1 VHMDEFQG
9 TNEFKVVK
17 NSTSKGGLVL
27 AGVIALLL
35 AAVYMGVSLYAKI
48 LLLNEAGG
56 YSFVFLTNL
65 KYMLIFGFVIFLM
78 VFAAVSINLVFV
90 RRNLFRFIRENALPG
105 RRLPFIS
112 LSLIFGVF
120 GVILTNSTIYKKVIP
135 FINAASFGKE
145 APVAGGDIGYYIF
158 ERPFLMEIYS
168 FAIGLAI
175 FLTVLTVVYYL
186 IAMASIYQTLDFNNI
201 KVRSF
206 IRHVLINI
214 AAVFFIKAFSFNFSK
229 EGLLYGNVVNT
240 TGAGYVDVNVWFNFY
255 RIAPFLT
262 IAIVIT
268 ALFFIWKGSL
278 KKAAATI
285 AVFPAIYVL
294 VTVIAIFVQSFVVK
308 PNEEVTENKYLGY
321 SIQGTREAYGLNK
334 IKDVP
339 VSGIKDLTQDTM
351 KKNLDTVTNIQVVD
365 YEPTLKNNTQ
375 LQSNTSFYT
384 FHDGDIVS
392 YDINGKTT
400 PVMISAREIDNNRID
415 SSYVNKTY
423 KYTHGYGIVINPLNT
438 ITAQGQVDF
447 IMSGLVMNSSDKNLK
462 VNEPRIYYGENTKDR
477 VIVNARDTSEID
489 FDGNKETRYSGKG
502 GIKLN
507 LLNRLL
513 FSIKYLDQNILISG
527 YVNSDSKVLVNRE
540 ITERV
545 KMVAPFLEVDKDPYI
560 VLTNDGSLK
569 WVIDAYTVSS
579 SYPYAQ
585 YTGNINYIRNS
596 VKAVVDAY
604 NGDVTLYIIDKAD
617 PVVQMWSKAYPG
629 VFSKDELPKDI
640 ASHAVYPEFL
650 FKLQTAMMNRYH
662 LDPVANPES
671 INTFYN
677 NKDVWD
683 LAKAPNN
690 DEAAATV
697 QAKIDAD
704 PYYNFIK
711 LPTVTTK
718 EELVL
723 MRAFTPQNKDNMVAW
738 LAVRNSFD
746 NYGEMVMYTF
756 PKNTN
761 IYGPYQVEVSINS
774 IDKVSK
780 DISLWNQSGSRVFK
794 GSLLVVPV
802 EDSILYVEP
811 IYVQAS
817 GPSSI
822 PQVREIV
829 IGYQQ
834 GDEFRYGIGENLNAA
849 LNNLFTGVIPDKTQ
863 QQQNTAANQNNVQQ
877 SNQNNAQVEDLKN
890 KIDSLK
896 KQLDEISKILND
908 MTK

>member
-1 VHMDEFQG
+1 MDEFQG

-17 NSTSKGGLVL
+17 SRGSKGGLIF
-27 AGVIALLL
+27 AGVIVLLL
-35 AAVYMGVSLYAKI
+35 ALLFLGVGFYTKI
-48 LLLNEAGG
+48 LQLNEAGG
-56 YSFVFLTNL
+56 YAFVFLTNL
-65 KYMLIFGFVIFLM
+65 KYMLIFGLVIFLM
-78 VFAAVSINLVFV
+78 VFAAVSVNLVFV
-90 RRNLFRFIRENALPG
+90 RRNLNRFIKENALPG
-105 RRLPFIS
+105 RNLPFMS
-112 LSLIFGVF
+112 LSLIFGII
-120 GVILTNSTIYKKVIP
+120 GVLLTNNTIYKKVIP
-135 FINAASFGKE
+135 FINATSFGKE

-175 FLTVLTVVYYL
+175 FLTVLTAAYYL
-186 IAMASIYQTLDFNNI
+186 LSVASIYQTLDFSNLR
-201 KVRSF
+201 VRSF
-206 IRHVLINI
+206 IRHILINI
-214 AAVFFIKAFSFNFSK
+214 AVAFLIKAFSFNFSK

-255 RIAPFLT
+255 RIAPYLT

-268 ALFFIWKGSL
+268 SLFFIWKGRL
-278 KKAAATI
+278 KRATAAI

-294 VTVIAIFVQSFVVK
+294 VTIVAILVQSFYVK
-308 PNEEVTENKYLGY
+308 PNEEVAENKYLGY
-321 SIQGTREAYGLNK
+321 SMQGTREAYGLNK
-334 IKDVP
+334 IKNVP
-339 VSGIKDLTQDTM
+339 VNGIEDLSQDTM

-365 YEPTLKNNTQ
+365 YEPTLKNNIQ

-400 PVMISAREIDNNRID
+400 PVMISAREIDNTRVE
-415 SSYVNKTY
+415 SSYVNKTF

-447 IMSGLVMNSSDKNLK
+447 IMSGLVMNSTDKNLK
-462 VNEPRIYYGENTKDR
+462 VNEPRIYYGENTKDK
-477 VIVNARDTSEID
+477 VIVDAKDTSEID
-489 FDGNKETRYSGKG
+489 SDGNKETRYSGKG

-507 LLNRLL
+507 FLNRLL
-513 FSIKYLDQNILISG
+513 FSMKYLDQNILISG
-527 YVNSDSKVLVNRE
+527 YVNSDSKILVNRE

-545 KMVAPFLEVDKDPYI
+545 KMVAPFLEVDKDPYM

-569 WVIDAYTVSS
+569 WVIDAYTISGN
-579 SYPYAQ
+579 YPYAQ
-585 YTGNINYIRNS
+585 YTGDVNYIRNS
-596 VKAVVDAY
+596 VKAVIDAY
-604 NGDVTLYIIDKAD
+604 NGDVTLYIIDKTD
-617 PVVQMWSKAYPG
+617 PVVQMWAKAYPG

-640 ASHAVYPEFL
+640 ASHAVYPEYL
-650 FKLQTAMMNRYH
+650 FKLQTSLMDRYH
-662 LDPVANPES
+662 LDPVANPENV
-671 INTFYN
+671 NTFYN
-677 NKDVWD
+677 NKDIWD

-690 DEAAATV
+690 EETALDPK
-697 QAKIDAD
+697 AKVDAD

-711 LPTVTTK
+711 LPTLTNK

-723 MRAFTPQNKDNMVAW
+723 MRAFTPMNKDNMVAW
-738 LAVRNSFD
+738 MAVRNSSD

-802 EDSILYVEP
+802 ENSVLYVEP

-834 GDEFRYGIGENLNAA
+834 GDEFKYGIGENLNVA
-849 LNNLFTGVIPDKTQ
+849 LNSLFTGVIPEKTQ
-863 QQQNTAANQNNVQQ
+863 QGTTPKQENTQQNNQN
-877 SNQNNAQVEDLKN
+877 SAQIDDLKN

-896 KQLDEISKILND
+896 KQLDDIGKILND
-908 MTK
+908 MSK